1 MSAENFYEGREQTK
15 IKHFIL
21 REYLERFALIVQSFA
36 NSITYIDCFS
46 GPWNLQSQDFQDSSF
61 AIAIDQ
67 LKRAK
72 ATLAEKG
79 KQLALRCMFLEKDP
93 QAFAK
98 PYHENLTLT
107 LAPQEEL
114 LEVVCENN
122 KPEHLVANP

>member
-79 KQLALRCMFLEKDP
+79 KQLALRCMLKRIRKHSQSLRRSLGRFRASKQKRKTKASKGALRT
-93 QAFAK
+93 F
-98 PYHENLTLT
+98 
-107 LAPQEEL
+107 
-114 LEVVCENN
+114 
-122 KPEHLVANP
+122 